1 MVLSDAVTA
10 GTDAALIKPG
20 QTNILCE
27 GGLFAINEPRLMGE
41 VKALPAKSN
50 GHITFGGTAL
60 LAHLSPST
68 VQMWADILHA
78 VPGSKL
84 HLGYVELASAD
95 VKERAAELFADAGLQ
110 DRITVWNTDYDQR
123 KNPSYFNAID
133 IFLDTY
139 PSNRPLD
146 LCHSLWMGVP
156 AISRQGDKRGAMM
169 GASILNSAG
178 QPEWIARS
186 NDEFVSVAAS
196 LAADID
202 ALAQIRARL
211 RDDVKTSKLLDTVG
225 YVRGLEAAFEKS
237 LSSR

>member
-1 MVLSDAVTA
+1 
-10 GTDAALIKPG
+10 
-20 QTNILCE
+20 
-27 GGLFAINEPRLMGE
+27 
-41 VKALPAKSN
+41 
-50 GHITFGGTAL
+50 
-60 LAHLSPST
+60 
-68 VQMWADILHA
+68 
-78 VPGSKL
+78 
-84 HLGYVELASAD
+84 
-95 VKERAAELFADAGLQ
+95 
-110 DRITVWNTDYDQR
+110 
-123 KNPSYFNAID
+123 
-133 IFLDTY
+133 
-139 PSNRPLD
+139 
-146 LCHSLWMGVP
+146 
-156 AISRQGDKRGAMM
+156 MM